1 MYLIN
6 RTIEIAPDINPGEA
20 IQAANTIAAYLTK
33 KHGVNARVAV
43 NLNGYQHELHWI
55 VITESIDRMADFAA
69 ERAADEE
76 WQTLLAPYLE
86 AALFSP
92 NTTRDEILRF
102 VSE

>member
-6 RTIEIAPDINPGEA
+6 RTIEIAPDVNPAEA
-20 IQAANTIAAYLTK
+20 IQAANTIAAYLSR
-33 KHGVNARVAV
+33 KHGVDAKVAV
-43 NLNGYQHELHWI
+43 NVSGYQHELHWI
-55 VITESIDRMADFAA
+55 VITDSIDSMADYAA

-92 NTTRDEILRF
+92 NTTRDEILRITN
-102 VSE
+102 